1 MSRWRET
8 SHIVLQYSTVRNL
21 TYRYKLVEGVVA
33 MDHVLKASCVESVDP
48 SLSPALRFEVHS
60 YLHQARAA
68 TLHLPHGP
76 VMTPVFMPVGTK
88 GSIKGLTSE
97 QLYNDSLAP
106 QIILGNTYHLGSQPG
121 R

>member
-1 MSRWRET
+1 
-8 SHIVLQYSTVRNL
+8 
-21 TYRYKLVEGVVA
+21 
-33 MDHVLKASCVESVDP
+33 MDHLLKASYVESVDP

-60 YLHQARAA
+60 YLYQARAA

-97 QLYNDSLAP
+97 QLYNDPLAP

-121 R
+121 RSTRLPLDNLGVFNCYT